1 MPTPVLDLKSPFLV
15 LFNKP
20 PDYQS
25 FKTFGCACYPCL
37 RPYQNHKFQYHS
49 TKCTFL
55 GNSESHKGY
64 KCLSSTGRV
73 YTRHVIFNEQDF
85 PFKTGFLNT
94 RASESP
100 LVVSNTNWLNIP
112 TIIQPS
118 FSPLTRSTN
127 QHNSPT
133 TPPTHQSSSSYF
145 SQHSTSHSTVFF
157 KLTSL
162 VKGHNLLKPSP
173 LLPSLHLSLIN
184 SPIHHHPSVWKLLSR
199 LDIKW

>member
-145 SQHSTSHSTVFF
+145 VTTLNLTLHSFLQTHISSQRSQSPQTISSSSFPTSQSHQFS
-157 KLTSL
+157 
-162 VKGHNLLKPSP
+162 
-173 LLPSLHLSLIN
+173 
-184 SPIHHHPSVWKLLSR
+184 HPSSS
-199 LDIKW
+199 